1 MSHAP
6 FCLHLDGIM
15 YKKTPNS
22 WLKHIDFVLIDMLM
36 IQLAYIF
43 AYWTR
48 HGLRNPYRINVYT
61 MGSLILVI
69 AGLINSN
76 LVDNYK
82 NILRRGYFEEFKS
95 VIRYLIVCALLLLT
109 YLFFA
114 KTGNVFS
121 RSVVFYFLFF
131 AFLFL
136 YVSRFFWKCFVND
149 RISRMG
155 KNKRHMLLISHSQ
168 MAGEM
173 IRRFNEHSNGEVEI
187 TGLAVVDDGI
197 PVGQQI
203 EGIEIVSPYYDVV
216 SYIQKNWVDEV
227 FIYLP
232 KGIPAPEKLLDQ
244 CAHMGITTHQSIEVE
259 NNRAVMSTV
268 ENLGGYTVL
277 TESLRIA
284 ATKDLTI
291 KRMIDIAGAVIGLLA
306 TGFLFIFIA
315 PAIYFADP
323 GPIFFTQDRVGQ
335 NGRLFKLYKFRSMY
349 KDAEERKKELMA
361 RNEMQG
367 LMFKMED
374 DPRIIGSGPDGKKHG
389 IGWLI
394 RKTSIDEFPQF
405 WNVFKGD
412 MSLVGTRPPTVQEY
426 EQYEIHH
433 KARLS
438 IKPGLTG
445 LWQVSGR
452 SRITDFEEVVAL
464 DLEYINTWTIG
475 KDIRIILKT
484 VQVMFTGDGAR

>member
-1 MSHAP
+1 
-6 FCLHLDGIM
+6 M
-15 YKKTPNS
+15 YKKNLKG
-22 WLKHIDFVLIDMLM
+22 WLKHIDFVLIDMFM

-43 AYWTR
+43 AYWLR
-48 HGLRNPYRINVYT
+48 HGVRNPYRISFYS
-61 MGSLILVI
+61 MGGMVLVI
-69 AGLINSN
+69 AGFINAN
-76 LVDNYK
+76 LADNYK

-95 VIRYLIVCALLLLT
+95 VLKYLLVCAMLLLI
-109 YLFFA
+109 YLFLA
-114 KTGNVFS
+114 QTGTLFS
-121 RSVVFYFLFF
+121 RSVVASFLLL
-131 AFLFL
+131 ALALL
-136 YVSRFFWKCFVND
+136 YISRIGWKTFVND
-149 RISRMG
+149 RISRMVRS
-155 KNKRHMLLISHSQ
+155 KRHMLLISHSQ

-173 IRRFNEHSNGEVEI
+173 IRRFGEHSNGEVEI
-187 TGLAVVDDGI
+187 TGLSVVDDGL
-197 PVGQQI
+197 PVGEAI
-203 EGIEIVSPYYDVV
+203 EGVEIVSTYYDVV
-216 SYIQKNWVDEV
+216 SYIQKNWVDEI

-244 CAHMGITTHQSIEVE
+244 CAQMGITTHQSIDVE

-284 ATKDLTI
+284 TTKDLTI
-291 KRMIDIAGAVIGLLA
+291 KRLMDIAGAIVGLVA
-306 TGFLFIFIA
+306 TGFLFIFVA
-315 PAIYFADP
+315 PAIYIADP
-323 GPIFFTQDRVGQ
+323 GPVFFAQDRIGK
-335 NGRLFKLYKFRSMY
+335 NGRVFKLYKFRSMY
-349 KDAEERKKELMA
+349 QNAEERKKELMA

-374 DPRIIGSGPDGKKHG
+374 DPRVIGSGPDGKKHG

-405 WNVFKGD
+405 WNVLKGD

-452 SRITDFEEVVAL
+452 SKITDFEEVVAL
-464 DLEYINTWTIG
+464 DLQYINTWTIG
-475 KDIRIILKT
+475 KDILIILKT
-484 VQVMFTGDGAR
+484 IRVLLTGDGAR